1 MNLLSSGFPPI
12 NSKIGTCTV
21 LQVNPLQMRIRKQ
34 RAEDIAKVLSDNERW
49 HSHSRM
55 ISRDTLTSEELRLK
69 IEKIEDSP
77 DLSTAL
83 DDYVGLL
90 KDYVQKE
97 QLQVFVHTRKYF

>member
-1 MNLLSSGFPPI
+1 MHSST
-12 NSKIGTCTV
+12 SKPVTDEDK
-21 LQVNPLQMRIRKQ
+21 KQ

-55 ISRDTLTSEELRLK
+55 IPRDTLTSEELRLK
-69 IEKIEDSP
+69 IEKVEDRP
-77 DLSTAL
+77 DIASAL
-83 DDYVGLL
+83 DDYVELL